1 MHVIEQ
7 LNIHSSMNNKYLLL
21 TCLCQPSHI
30 CKHIPHSLAHR
41 LKIIY
46 KRTEDVEHRINEFG
60 EKLIERYHRKHVI
73 EATFPRAREF
83 VRKSELEKAYE
94 RCGEHRS
101 IIINPF
107 HKDTKSA
114 GGQHFWHIF
123 CHINM

>member
-7 LNIHSSMNNKYLLL
+7 LNIHSSNS
-21 TCLCQPSHI
+21 TTQC
-30 CKHIPHSLAHR
+30 
-41 LKIIY
+41 
-46 KRTEDVEHRINEFG
+46 DVQ
-60 EKLIERYHRKHVI
+60 HVI

-83 VRKSELEKAYE
+83 DRKSELEKAYE

-107 HKDTKSA
+107 HKDTRSA